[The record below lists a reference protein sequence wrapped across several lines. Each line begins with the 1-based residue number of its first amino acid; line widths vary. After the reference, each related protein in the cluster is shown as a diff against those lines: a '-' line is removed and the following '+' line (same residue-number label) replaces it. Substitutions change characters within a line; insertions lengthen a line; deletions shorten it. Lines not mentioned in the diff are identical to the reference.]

1 MGQITQNTRYKQ
13 GLGMCQRHR
22 EGYVEYR
29 GWLPGPYGRDQTQL
43 NTKILDLCPCPHPA
57 LLSPNP
63 TEVAP
68 ESERQ
73 WACLGKDSSHQGGEE
88 PAEQDG
94 WSQCREVPKSE
105 QRKKGFVGSRG
116 RGGLES
122 DTDQPACRWEWG
134 LSTPC
139 FLPWGPSCWSRSHQ
153 SALPHFH
160 HPAALAARLQAPEL
174 LRLYN

>member
-1 MGQITQNTRYKQ
+1 
-13 GLGMCQRHR
+13 MCQWHR
-22 EGYVEYR
+22 EGYVEHR
-29 GWLPGPYGRDQTQL
+29 GWLPGPCGRDQTQL

-63 TEVAP
+63 TEVAS

-105 QRKKGFVGSRG
+105 QRKKGFVGSQREG
-116 RGGLES
+116 RGG
-122 DTDQPACRWEWG
+122 WG
-134 LSTPC
+134 LT
-139 FLPWGPSCWSRSHQ
+139 LPS
-153 SALPHFH
+153 LPAGGSGVCPPPASFH
-160 HPAALAARLQAPEL
+160 GGPAAGASAISHTAPLPPPHRPRRQVTSTRAASAVQLKGL
-174 LRLYN
+174 V